1 MLCKTKF
8 FLTCIFL
15 CAIFSNSRA
24 SVQAAD
30 SLFEA
35 GKYFQAAIEYEY
47 LIFTSNDA
55 MLSNSYRLK
64 KALCYKQS
72 GNYKQAVNQL
82 QTIYIPDKSLVL
94 FAEVSYQHALCLY
107 LINDYQNALWKIDD
121 YSMWVSDST
130 LLARFMPLKA
140 LLYNEIHQWDKAQ
153 AELINYAGFLP
164 DTEKNDFVETVEQL
178 YSKKNLPKIKKITTA
193 EHLSRYI
200 PGAGQAY
207 AGKPG
212 EGALNFLIQLSC
224 LAFGAHQLSNGFTTF
239 QFWNA
244 FPFTGYLGGIGM
256 LSKVYV
262 GGIKRAGIL
271 AAQANNEQMAAF
283 NHQINHL
290 VTETLDE

>member
-24 SVQAAD
+24 SVQTAD

-47 LIFTSNDA
+47 LIFSGHDQKLDNV
-55 MLSNSYRLK
+55 YRFK
-64 KALCYKQS
+64 KALCHKHS

-82 QTIYIPDKSLVL
+82 QTIYIPDKTQNL

-121 YSMWVSDST
+121 YAIWVSDSA

-140 LLYNEIHQWDKAQ
+140 LLYNETHQWDKAQ
-153 AELINYAGFLP
+153 TELINYANYLP
-164 DTEKNDFVETVEQL
+164 EAEKNDFVQTVEQL

-290 VTETLDE
+290 VIEALEE